1 MYIEYKKYK
10 YVMIY
15 TGSDIFVM
23 TRISKTII
31 FGLKV
36 VIQEVVITSVFFDWA
51 VDSYPPIIISLNQL
65 NFRLSPCTGGP
76 QPTQRNDPV
85 MIRVTTDGH
94 GHPYWSLADDDDCL
108 KADLTDFEKL
118 WIDELW
124 GRVVSDGNKMIET
137 EVLWFKL
144 KRNEIV
150 LTQLEWLKYL
160 ICSKGLS
167 NM

>member
-76 QPTQRNDPV
+76 QPTQRNDPI

-94 GHPYWSLADDDDCL
+94 GRPYWSLTDDDDCL
-108 KADLTDFEKL
+108 KADLTDFKNY
-118 WIDELW
+118 ELMNC
-124 GRVVSDGNKMIET
+124 GGGSSQTVIK
-137 EVLWFKL
+137 
-144 KRNEIV
+144 
-150 LTQLEWLKYL
+150 WLKLRFYDLNWKEMRLYL
-160 ICSKGLS
+160 RS
-167 NM
+167 

>member
-1 MYIEYKKYK
+1 
-10 YVMIY
+10 
-15 TGSDIFVM
+15 M

-65 NFRLSPCTGGP
+65 NFRLSPVHEVLKA
-76 QPTQRNDPV
+76 TQRNDPV
-85 MIRVTTDGH
+85 MIRLTLDGF
-94 GHPYWSLADDDDCL
+94 GRPYLSSADDNCPREDLELISKKLLTMINGGGSSQTVIKWL
-108 KADLTDFEKL
+108 KLRFYD
-118 WIDELW
+118 
-124 GRVVSDGNKMIET
+124 
-137 EVLWFKL
+137 FKL